1 MTKKEILEG
10 GWVEKYVL
18 GLTTENESS
27 EVERLAALYPEVQED
42 INLARNKICGTF
54 NRNLT
59 QPALRSTLMNKRKMM
74 MVTIIGVSLFSLGFC
89 LLAREHFS
97 LKNNFT
103 IQSQKL
109 ALEQAKVSELV
120 SQTKERSLF
129 LHSDN
134 TKRIKLK
141 GCGEFPDAEVM
152 VFQCVKTGRM
162 MLRVIDLPELP
173 IGEHYE
179 VWALQADDQ
188 NRLIGEL
195 EPPLRFD
202 TLYVLEPL
210 LNSSSLQINSIDPI
224 TKKSMQVCLAS
235 LN

>member
-1 MTKKEILEG
+1 LTKKEILEG
-10 GWVEKYVL
+10 GWVEKYLL

-27 EVERLAALYPEVQED
+27 EVERLAALYPEVQES
-42 INLARNKICGTF
+42 INLSRNKICGTF

-59 QPALRSTLMNKRKMM
+59 QPALRNTLMNKRRMM
-74 MVTIIGVSLFSLGFC
+74 ILTIAGVSLFSLGFC
-89 LLAREHFS
+89 LLCREHFS
-97 LKNNFT
+97 LKNNYT

-129 LHSDN
+129 LHSAT

-141 GCGEFPDAEVM
+141 GCGDFPDAEVM
-152 VFQCVKTGRM
+152 VFKCEKSGKM

-173 IGEHYE
+173 IGEHYQ
-179 VWALQADDQ
+179 VWALQADQ
-188 NRLIGEL
+188 ENRLIGEL

-202 TLYVLEPL
+202 TLYVLEPI
-210 LNSSSLQINSIDPI
+210 LNSSSLQINSIDPL